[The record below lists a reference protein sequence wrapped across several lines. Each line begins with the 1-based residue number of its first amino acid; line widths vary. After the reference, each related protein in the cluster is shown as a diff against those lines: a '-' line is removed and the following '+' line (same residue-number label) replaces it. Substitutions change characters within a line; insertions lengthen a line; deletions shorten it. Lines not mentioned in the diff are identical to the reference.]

1 MSGSIGLS
9 RLHGSHAHSRL
20 YHHQTCQIMY
30 HTHTRDS
37 QLRLFSFF
45 LQPKRISIT
54 YHGAISLALLT
65 QFLSFVCGFL
75 GGAMFIISVSIDTA
89 SSSHVRIMW
98 YRCGSIRMIAATPFS
113 PRPMFDRRQHEDGC
127 ISHAYARLGDLQLRV
142 PVDHLRRLYASLPG
156 HRVWQRT
163 EVSF

>member
-30 HTHTRDS
+30 HTHTR
-37 QLRLFSFF
+37 QLAKAFQLLSVAKAYLDHLPWCNFTCASYFS
-45 LQPKRISIT
+45 
-54 YHGAISLALLT
+54 SLA
-65 QFLSFVCGFL
+65 SFVDFL

-113 PRPMFDRRQHEDGC
+113 PRPMFDRRQHKDGC